1 MAEQDI
7 KIDEVSIDPAPDATD
22 AAPATDAPAA
32 APTPDDTQTIA
43 DLTAQV
49 AELNDK
55 YLRLA
60 AELENTR
67 RRASLDMESAA
78 RTRAMSVA
86 DHFLPM
92 VDAITAACAHTP
104 DDPGIQAM
112 ARAMDASL
120 AQVGITRI
128 ETVGQI
134 LNPQFHN
141 AIQVTDAPADCDPK
155 PAPNT
160 IVSELQA
167 GYMFGDSVLRT
178 AMVVVCK

>member
-1 MAEQDI
+1 MENKDV
-7 KIDEVSIDPAPDATD
+7 KIDEVSIDTPADTATDTPASQSPDADCDTRVD
-22 AAPATDAPAA
+22 A
-32 APTPDDTQTIA
+32 
-43 DLTAQV
+43 LTN
-49 AELNDK
+49 EIRDLNDK

-67 RRASLDMESAA
+67 RRASLDTESAA

-86 DHFLPM
+86 GHFLPVM
-92 VDAITAACAHTP
+92 DAITAAQAHAP
-104 DDPGIQAM
+104 DDAGIAAM
-112 ARAMDASL
+112 ARAMDAAF
-120 AQVGITRI
+120 AQIGITRI
-128 ETVGQI
+128 ESVGEI
-134 LNPQFHN
+134 LNPMFHN
-141 AIQVTDAPADCDPK
+141 AIQVTDAPADCDPA